1 MAAMTGAKIA
11 MSTMATMMPREII
24 AARSRRS
31 RSMPSRHG
39 LLPSILA
46 AASPSATG
54 AAGSTS
60 AVAAFMLAL
69 MAVPFARAR
78 ACSGSPQE
86 ARLDDAVLG
95 GQARPGLGDVF
106 PVLDREV
113 AGRQVIGLI
122 AETRLKFWVPVHAVL
137 ACLGAARVE
146 PAARGRDDRRRHVAD
161 QDDPLTLRGLVR
173 VGERHRR

>member
-60 AVAAFMLAL
+60 AVAALVLEL
-69 MAVPFARAR
+69 MAVPFARER
-78 ACSGSPQE
+78 TCSGPSQQT
-86 ARLDDAVLG
+86 RLGDAVLG
-95 GQARPGLGDVF
+95 RQARPGLRDVL

-113 AGRQVIGLI
+113 AGRQMVGPI
-122 AETRLKFWVPVHAVL
+122 AEARHKFRIPVHAVL
-137 ACLGAARVE
+137 ARLGAAWVE
-146 PAARGRDDRRRHVAD
+146 PAA
-161 QDDPLTLRGLVR
+161 
-173 VGERHRR
+173 